1 MGDWAANID
10 TDKAGKVLCDMTKEF
25 EHYLIDVEKLLEGIF
40 LLEDPYLEEWYD
52 WICVLDR

>member
-10 TDKAGKVLCDMTKEF
+10 TDKEGKVLCDMTKEF
-25 EHYLIDVEKLLEGIF
+25 AHYPIDVEKLLEGIF
-40 LLEDPYLEEWYD
+40 LLEDPYLEEWYY